1 MSKSR
6 SIQMIYAFI
15 HLAAGSR
22 VRSALHNIVLS

>member
-1 MSKSR
+1 
-6 SIQMIYAFI
+6 MIYAFI